1 MQLFSQ
7 FDNSQMRFIVAVLFP
22 AFLILT
28 FLLLLGQV
36 LMLMV
41 MLMLMLGGNADS
53 YWDATADA
61 NIEVNDLQA
70 RSVGRGRWHN
80 ARKP

>member
-1 MQLFSQ
+1 MGLFSQ
-7 FDNSQMRFIVAVLFP
+7 FDNLQMRFIVAILFP

-28 FLLLLGQV
+28 FLILLGQV
-36 LMLMV
+36 LMLM
-41 MLMLMLGGNADS
+41 LKGG
-53 YWDATADA
+53 DAMADA
-61 NIEVNDLQA
+61 NIEVDDLQA